1 MLGNTL
7 GLKIVLKISHL
18 PIEICFSAYCSGIFQ
33 PWALSSD
40 HGLYNLEKVLNFSSR
55 LEKSLNSVKV
65 LEKYLISLLGLEK
78 SLKFHN
84 LFIPYH
90 ISEKLNDFAG

>member
-1 MLGNTL
+1 M
-7 GLKIVLKISHL
+7 
-18 PIEICFSAYCSGIFQ
+18 P
-33 PWALSSD
+33 
-40 HGLYNLEKVLNFSSR
+40 HGSYNLEKVLNFSSR

-78 SLKFHN
+78 SLKFGN

-90 ISEKLNDFAG
+90 FSENQMILPGKFVHWRLITGDNNGTNGR

>member
-1 MLGNTL
+1 MTAENSNKLKLKTYTSTRKSTL
-7 GLKIVLKISHL
+7 SLVTLQSFSIS
-18 PIEICFSAYCSGIFQ
+18 
-33 PWALSSD
+33 D
-40 HGLYNLEKVLNFSSR
+40 VHGSYNLEKVLNFSSR

-78 SLKFHN
+78 SLKFPN

-90 ISEKLNDFAG
+90 FSEK